1 MTPNKEESM
10 KPKVSEWE
18 KEFSIL
24 FTDNVLPKEFWEW
37 YYEDETDEVVEDA
50 IERTTCVKD
59 ERGEE

>member
-1 MTPNKEESM
+1 M
-10 KPKVSEWE
+10 KQKVSEWE

>member
-1 MTPNKEESM
+1 M